1 MLLFKLLISNENNYI
16 TRIVGTPGDVVEYK
30 NQRLYLNGTEVKQ
43 VRDGD
48 YYEPDRAQYIN
59 QYQEHLGDETN
70 NILVNP
76 KVNLH
81 ITPIVRFPHLD
92 RKSTRL
98 NSSHVAISYAVFCLK
113 QKQNI

>member
-1 MLLFKLLISNENNYI
+1 MKVLKNSLNTDINYI
-16 TRIVGTPGDVVEYK
+16 KRVVGTPGDVVEYK

-81 ITPIVRFPHLD
+81 ITPIVRFPHRSEEHTSELQ
-92 RKSTRL
+92 S
-98 NSSHVAISYAVFCLK
+98 
-113 QKQNI
+113 